1 MKLFTTLYVFLCMLF
16 ATQTIHAQEL
26 RCRVMVQYSDIPNA
40 DKDFFNDMRSTIE
53 EFMNTNV
60 WTNMTFEEHEKI
72 DLRLNI
78 RVTKQL
84 SNKNFTATLQI
95 QSNRPVYNATYTSSM
110 FNHVD
115 EQMTFEFEE
124 NQSIEFSENSFIS
137 NLSSILAFYTYI
149 ILGIDADSFQMQGG
163 TAYYQKAQQ
172 IATAATSYSDTE
184 WGASSN
190 KKNKYWL
197 VENILNTTYSGFR
210 SALYLYHRQGLDIM
224 AEKPADG
231 RKYITQA
238 LEELEQVHKV
248 SPGAFLLSVF
258 FYAKKTELISIY
270 SEAMPDEKKHAA
282 DLLKRLNPANV
293 SDYDKLLKE

>member
-1 MKLFTTLYVFLCMLF
+1 MKLFNTLCIIFCISIASQTLY
-16 ATQTIHAQEL
+16 AQEL

-40 DKDFFNDMRSTIE
+40 DKDFFNDMRATIE
-53 EFMNTNV
+53 EYMNSKV
-60 WTNMTFEEHEKI
+60 WTNTTFEEYEKI
-72 DLRLNI
+72 ELRLNI
-78 RVTKQL
+78 RITKQL

-95 QSNRPVYNATYTSSM
+95 QSSRPVYNATYTSPM

-124 NQSIEFSENSFIS
+124 NQNIEFSENSFIS

-149 ILGIDADSFQMQGG
+149 ALGIDADSFQMQGG

-190 KKNKYWL
+190 KENRYWL
-197 VENILNTTYSGFR
+197 VENILNTSYSGFR
-210 SALYLYHRQGLDIM
+210 SALYMYHRQGLDIM
-224 AEKPADG
+224 ADKPAEG

-248 SPGAFLLSVF
+248 RPGAFLLTVF
-258 FYAKKTELISIY
+258 FYAKKTELVSIY
-270 SEAMPDEKKHAA
+270 SEAMPDEKKRAV

-293 SDYDKLLKE
+293 NDYDKILKE